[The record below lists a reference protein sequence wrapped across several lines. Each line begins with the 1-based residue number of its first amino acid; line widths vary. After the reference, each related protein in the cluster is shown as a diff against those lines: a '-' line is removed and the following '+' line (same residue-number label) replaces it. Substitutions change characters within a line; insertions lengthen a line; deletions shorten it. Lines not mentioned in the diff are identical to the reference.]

1 MSKQWRRNLWAI
13 WVAELFAIMGFS
25 SMFPILPYYIQSLGV
40 EGEGVHTWTGLIYA
54 APSLVMGIMAPIWGA
69 LSDRYGRKLMVVRA
83 MFGGALFIGLMGFA
97 QTPLQLALLRMIQGA
112 LTGTVTAATTLVAS
126 GTPEDRL
133 GETLGKLQLAIF
145 LGQSMGPIAGG
156 FVADT
161 VGYRAVLWLTGAF
174 LATGGI
180 LVLTLVRE
188 TLTPSKNKA
197 PEAAETLPIFQRLKQ
212 DISLAFTSLL
222 GLVLTLRFSLRLGLR
237 MSSPM
242 LPLWVQAL
250 MPGSAF
256 LGSASGLLTTVSG
269 LSGALAAPTLGRVA
283 DRYGG
288 RQVLMACSIL
298 AGIALIL
305 QAFAP
310 VYWLLV
316 VWQAFL
322 GFSIGGT
329 LATISAYIGR
339 LAPKGREGTAYGL
352 DAMAVSLSNSVGPL
366 IGGGLARLISIPATF
381 LVGGVVII
389 VASTGVLRLPADHA
403 NRESN

>member
-1 MSKQWRRNLWAI
+1 MSRQWRRNLWAT

-40 EGEGVHTWTGLIYA
+40 EGEAIHTWTGLIYA

-161 VGYRAVLWLTGAF
+161 LGYRAVLWLTGAF
-174 LATGGI
+174 LSAGGV

-188 TLTPSKNKA
+188 TFTPTEDKTAS
-197 PEAAETLPIFQRLKQ
+197 PPLFQRLRQ
-212 DISLAFTSLL
+212 DIGLAFSSLL
-222 GLVLTLRFSLRLGLR
+222 GLVLFLRFSLRLGLR

-242 LPLWVQAL
+242 LPLWVQEL
-250 MPGSAF
+250 LPKGRL
-256 LGSASGLLTTVSG
+256 LGSASGLLTTISG
-269 LSGALAAPTLGRVA
+269 LSGALAAPTMGRVA

-288 RQVLMACSIL
+288 RKVLMVCSIL

-305 QAFAP
+305 QAFTP
-310 VYWLLV
+310 VYWLLL

-339 LAPKGREGTAYGL
+339 LAPKDREGTAYGL

-366 IGGGLARLISIPATF
+366 IGGWLARLISIPATF

-389 VASTGVLRLPADHA
+389 LASAGVLRLPADNA
-403 NRESN
+403 NGERN